1 MTKDE
6 LKAIKSLRNNKDIII
21 KPAEKYSSVIMNRS
35 DYLKEGN
42 RQLSNEKH
50 NKKLPKLIYPNISKK
65 ISDTLDFLHSKKIIN
80 KNS

>member
-21 KPAEKYSSVIMNRS
+21 KPAEKYSSTVIMNRS
-35 DYLKEGN
+35 DYLKEDN

-50 NKKLPKLIYPNISKK
+50 YKKLPKPIYLNVLKK
-65 ISDTLDFLHSKKIIN
+65 SVLH
-80 KNS
+80 